1 MLDPFVPESNM
12 VEIPDA
18 GALSAGGTADVGWTL
33 DWNSPEARHRECL
46 YLPRLDPE
54 RDLWPAGDGSGLSGS
69 SPGEV
74 GEWPA
79 ASLVPAADP
88 AGVVELPPAAFN
100 RRLRRHRVVE
110 PRAGRFYPRGFIAG
124 HAGIE
129 KGDRTL
135 FRVGALEE
143 DRLLA
148 DLNHPL
154 AGRELRLTGRLLGVH
169 PESREG
175 AAVDVTGRL
184 TERGPGMQARW
195 RGVPTDFWSGG
206 ACEREDPADD
216 AAFYARPRMV
226 HHLDAT
232 ARAGVAALYAALLPR
247 GARVLD
253 LMASWAS
260 HLDGVAEPE
269 AVVGLGMNRE
279 ELAANPLLNQG
290 LVQDLNV
297 HPRLPFP
304 ADSLDA
310 VVCTA
315 SVEYLTRPGAVFA
328 SVQEVLRPGGMFV
341 VTFSDRCFPTRAIAV
356 WERLFDFE
364 RMGLV
369 LDRFLEAGFVDL
381 ATFSLRGLP
390 RPADDPYAGRLDHA
404 DPVFAVWGTSP
415 HAGTLNR

>member
-1 MLDPFVPESNM
+1 MLDPFVPESNI

-18 GALSAGGTADVGWTL
+18 GALSAGGAADVGWTL
-33 DWNSPEARHRECL
+33 DWSSGEARHRECL

-54 RDLWPAGDGSGLSGS
+54 RDLSPAGMGSGLIGS

-74 GEWPA
+74 CEWPV
-79 ASLVPAADP
+79 ASLIPAADP
-88 AGVVELPPAAFN
+88 ARVVELPPTAFN

-110 PRAGRFYPRGFIAG
+110 PRAGRFYPRAFIAG

-129 KGDRTL
+129 KGDRAL

-143 DRLLA
+143 DHLLA

-154 AGRELRLTGRLLGVH
+154 AGRELRLTGRVLCVH
-169 PESREG
+169 PEGREG
-175 AAVDVTGRL
+175 SPVDVTGRL

-232 ARAGVAALYAALLPR
+232 ARAGVAALYAALVPP

-279 ELAANPLLNQG
+279 ELAANPLLNQA
-290 LVQDLNV
+290 LVQDLNT

-328 SVQEVLRPGGMFV
+328 SVREVLRPGGVFV
-341 VTFSDRCFPTRAIAV
+341 VTFSDRCFPTKAIAV

-369 LDRFLEAGFVDL
+369 LDRFLEAGFVDP

-415 HAGTLNR
+415 HGDALNR